1 MININEIQ
9 RSIYA
14 LKATHQ
20 QHVAEMEQATEQG
33 DTDAFEAAK
42 TKAHDVAKQITQKE
56 AVLEAYGRYDP
67 QPMPPADPATE
78 KQAKPTGASIMLKM
92 MRGVALS
99 EQERGVVGKALFY
112 GDNAASGENYIVP
125 TDVCTEIRELRKSYV
140 SARELVN
147 VIPVDTL
154 FGSTVFESGSPS
166 GLTAYDDGDTIAT
179 ETNPTFVQKAWKIGW
194 YGKIIPVSRVLAAA
208 AAGLSAYLNRWFV
221 RSSIVSENAKIF
233 AALKAGYASG
243 TPKAI
248 AGWKALKKSITED
261 LDPSCL
267 INGVIATNQSGFAC
281 LDAEEDADGRPILQ
295 CNPANPTEKLFQGLP
310 IKVYPNSQLA
320 NIDATHFPLIFG
332 DTQAGIDF
340 MIYQD
345 LLFETSE
352 HYLFGKNQNALR
364 MQEGFVV
371 VNADTGA
378 YIYSSFSAT
387 PAATTTDKSGT

>member
-1 MININEIQ
+1 MININEIR

-20 QHVAEMEQATEQG
+20 QHVAEMEQAIEQG

-42 TKAHDVAKQITQKE
+42 TKALDVAKQITQKE

-78 KQAKPTGASIMLKM
+78 KQAKPTGASVMLKM

-99 EQERGVVGKALFY
+99 EQERAIVDKALIS

-125 TDVCTEIRELRKSYV
+125 TDVLTEIRELRKSYV
-140 SARELVN
+140 SARDLVN
-147 VIPVDTL
+147 VTPVETL
-154 FGSTVFESGSPS
+154 TGSTTFESGTPS
-166 GLTAYDDGDTIAT
+166 GLTAYDDGDDIAT
-179 ETNPTFVQKAWKIGW
+179 ETDPTFVQKAWKIGW
-194 YGKIIPVSRVLAAA
+194 HGKIIPVSRVLGTA
-208 AAGLSAYLNRWFV
+208 AAGLRAYLNRWFV
-221 RSSIVSENAKIF
+221 RNAVISENAKIF
-233 AALKAGYASG
+233 AALKSGYASG
-243 TPKAI
+243 APKAI

-281 LDAEEDADGRPILQ
+281 LDSEEAADGRPILQ
-295 CNPANPTEKLFQGLP
+295 SNPANPTEKLFQGLP
-310 IKVYPNSQLA
+310 IKVYPDAQLG

-332 DTQAGIDF
+332 DTNAGIDF
-340 MIYQD
+340 MDYKD

-364 MQEGFVV
+364 VLEGFDV

-378 YIYSSFSAT
+378 YIYASFSAT

>member
-1 MININEIQ
+1 M
-9 RSIYA
+9 
-14 LKATHQ
+14 LAT
-20 QHVAEMEQATEQG
+20 
-33 DTDAFEAAK
+33 
-42 TKAHDVAKQITQKE
+42 
-56 AVLEAYGRYDP
+56 
-67 QPMPPADPATE
+67 
-78 KQAKPTGASIMLKM
+78 
-92 MRGVALS
+92 
-99 EQERGVVGKALFY
+99 
-112 GDNAASGENYIVP
+112 
-125 TDVCTEIRELRKSYV
+125 
-140 SARELVN
+140 
-147 VIPVDTL
+147 
-154 FGSTVFESGSPS
+154 
-166 GLTAYDDGDTIAT
+166 
-179 ETNPTFVQKAWKIGW
+179 
-194 YGKIIPVSRVLAAA
+194 A

-295 CNPANPTEKLFQGLP
+295 SNPANPTEKLFQGLP

-364 MQEGFVV
+364 MQEGFDV

-387 PAATTTDKSGT
+387 PAATTTDNSGT

>member
-42 TKAHDVAKQITQKE
+42 TKALDVAKQITQKE

-78 KQAKPTGASIMLKM
+78 KQAKPTGASVMLKM

-99 EQERGVVGKALFY
+99 EQERAIVDKALIS

-125 TDVCTEIRELRKSYV
+125 TDVLTEIRELRKSYV
-140 SARELVN
+140 SALDLVN
-147 VIPVDTL
+147 VIPVETL
-154 FGSTVFESGSPS
+154 TGSTTFESGTPS
-166 GLTAYDDGDTIAT
+166 GLTAYDDGDDIAT
-179 ETNPTFVQKAWKIGW
+179 ETDPTFVQKAWKIGW
-194 YGKIIPVSRVLAAA
+194 HGKIIPVSRVLGTA
-208 AAGLSAYLNRWFV
+208 AAGLRAYLNRWFV
-221 RSSIVSENAKIF
+221 RNAVISENAKIF
-233 AALKAGYASG
+233 AALKSGYASG
-243 TPKAI
+243 APKAI

-295 CNPANPTEKLFQGLP
+295 NNPANPTEKLFQGLP
-310 IKVYPNSQLA
+310 IKVYPNAQLA
-320 NIDATHFPLIFG
+320 SIDATHFPLIFG
-332 DTQAGIDF
+332 DTHAGIDF
-340 MIYQD
+340 MDYKD

-364 MQEGFVV
+364 VLEGFDVV
-371 VNADTGA
+371 TADTGA
-378 YIYSSFSAT
+378 YIYASFSAT

>member
-42 TKAHDVAKQITQKE
+42 AKALDIAKQITQKE

-78 KQAKPTGASIMLKM
+78 KQAKPTGASVMLKM

-99 EQERGVVGKALFY
+99 EQERAIVDKALIS

-125 TDVCTEIRELRKSYV
+125 TDVLTEIRELRKSYV
-140 SARELVN
+140 SALDLVN
-147 VIPVDTL
+147 VIPVETL
-154 FGSTVFESGSPS
+154 TGSTTFESGTPS
-166 GLTAYDDGDTIAT
+166 GLTAYDDGDDIAI
-179 ETNPTFVQKAWKIGW
+179 ETDPTFVQKAWKIGW
-194 YGKIIPVSRVLAAA
+194 HGKIIPVSRVLGTA
-208 AAGLSAYLNRWFV
+208 AAGLRAYLNRWFV
-221 RSSIVSENAKIF
+221 RNAVISENAKIF
-233 AALKAGYASG
+233 AALKSGYASG
-243 TPKAI
+243 APKAI

-281 LDAEEDADGRPILQ
+281 LDSEEAADGHPILQ
-295 CNPANPTEKLFQGLP
+295 SNPANPTEKLFQGLP
-310 IKVYPNSQLA
+310 IKVYPDAQLG

-332 DTQAGIDF
+332 DTHAGIDF
-340 MIYQD
+340 MDYKD

-364 MQEGFVV
+364 VLEGFDV

-378 YIYSSFSAT
+378 YIYASFSAT
-387 PAATTTDKSGT
+387 PAATTTGKSGT